1 MVLKLETIR
10 RRAEVVFSDGTRE
23 SGDFFLSPRSP
34 NHAGRESMAE
44 LLNGERSYI
53 PLESEAGKV
62 ILVQK
67 RSIVMVLLE
76 GDEVRKDPAYQRPIT
91 VQVCFL
97 SGENMEGTVYLDLPK
112 SHSRLSDFLNYGKAF
127 FYLEVGDRD
136 YLVNS
141 QFVKMV
147 CPSPPE

>member
-1 MVLKLETIR
+1 MLKLEMVR
-10 RRAEVVFSDGTRE
+10 RRAEVVFSDGTRQ

-53 PLESEAGKV
+53 PLESRAGKI

-76 GDEVRKDPAYQRPIT
+76 GDEVRKDLAYQRQIAA
-91 VQVCFL
+91 QVRFL
-97 SGENMEGTVYLDLPK
+97 SGENMEGTVYLDLPR
-112 SHSRLSDFLNYGKAF
+112 SHSRLSDFLNYSKAF
-127 FYLEVGDRD
+127 FCLEVGDRD

-141 QFVKMV
+141 RFVKMV
-147 CPSPPE
+147 CPNPPE

>member
-1 MVLKLETIR
+1 MLKLEMVR
-10 RRAEVVFSDGTRE
+10 RRAEVVFSDGTRQ

-53 PLESEAGKV
+53 PLESRAGKI

-76 GDEVRKDPAYQRPIT
+76 ADEVRKDLAYQRQIAA
-91 VQVCFL
+91 QVCFL
-97 SGENMEGTVYLDLPK
+97 SGENMEGTVYLDLPR
-112 SHSRLSDFLNYGKAF
+112 SHSRLSDFLNYSKAF
-127 FYLEVGDRD
+127 FCLEVGDRD

-141 QFVKMV
+141 RFVKMV
-147 CPSPPE
+147 CPNPPE

>member
-1 MVLKLETIR
+1 MLKLETIK
-10 RRAEVVFSDGTRE
+10 RRAEVFFSDGTSE

-34 NHAGRESMAE
+34 NHAGPESIAE
-44 LLNGERSYI
+44 VLNGERSYI
-53 PLESEAGKV
+53 PLESGAEKI

-76 GDEVRKDPAYQRPIT
+76 GDEVRKDLAYQRPIAA
-91 VQVCFL
+91 QVCFL

-112 SHSRLSDFLNYGKAF
+112 SHSRLSDFLNYSKAF
-127 FYLEVGDRD
+127 FYLEVGDKD

-141 QFVKMV
+141 EFVKMV
-147 CPSPPE
+147 CPNPPE

>member
-1 MVLKLETIR
+1 MLKLEMVR
-10 RRAEVVFSDGTRE
+10 RRAEVVFSDGTRQ

-53 PLESEAGKV
+53 PLESRAGKI

-76 GDEVRKDPAYQRPIT
+76 ADEVRKDLAYQRQIAA
-91 VQVCFL
+91 QVRFL
-97 SGENMEGTVYLDLPK
+97 SGENMEGTVYLDLPR
-112 SHSRLSDFLNYGKAF
+112 SHSRLSDFLNYSKAF
-127 FYLEVGDRD
+127 FCLEVGDRD

-141 QFVKMV
+141 RFVKMV
-147 CPSPPE
+147 CPNPPE

>member
-1 MVLKLETIR
+1 MLKLETIR
-10 RRAEVVFSDGTRE
+10 RRVEVVFSDGTRE
-23 SGDFFLSPRSP
+23 SGDFFLSPGSP

-53 PLESEAGKV
+53 PLELGAGKI

-76 GDEVRKDPAYQRPIT
+76 ADEVRKDLAYQRQIAA
-91 VQVCFL
+91 QVRFL
-97 SGENMEGTVYLDLPK
+97 SGENMEGTVYLDLPR
-112 SHSRLSDFLNYGKAF
+112 SHSRLSDFLNYSKAF
-127 FYLEVGDRD
+127 FCLEVGDRD

-141 QFVKMV
+141 RFVKMV
-147 CPSPPE
+147 CPNPPE

>member
-1 MVLKLETIR
+1 MLKLDMIR
-10 RRAEVVFSDGTRE
+10 RRGEVVFSDGTRE
-23 SGDFFLSPRSP
+23 SGDFFVSPRSA
-34 NHAGRESMAE
+34 NHTGRESIAE

-53 PLESEAGKV
+53 PLESRAGGI
-62 ILVQK
+62 ILLQK

-76 GDEVRKDPAYQRPIT
+76 TGETRKDLAYQRPIT
-91 VQVCFL
+91 AQVCFL
-97 SGENMEGTVYLDLPK
+97 SGESMEGTLYLNLPK
-112 SHSRLSDFLNYGKAF
+112 SHSRLSDFLNYSKVF
-127 FYLEVGDRD
+127 FYLEVGDKD